1 MEDTP
6 TWPPDYNSWPQT
18 ATQAP
23 PQLLPQ
29 YPPSVPTQTP
39 LQGPYQVPPVVPTQI
54 SVPVVSRAS
63 TSLTVPQ
70 ERPPY
75 STSQAQIWPS
85 RVKPQNDLK
94 LVPAKR
100 YFLLELRLNF
110 SIDSDVKKIA
120 ISRLILENF
129 KKILYLST
137 L

>member
-1 MEDTP
+1 MDTP

-18 ATQAP
+18 ATQTP

-29 YPPSVPTQTP
+29 YPPLVPTQG
-39 LQGPYQVPPVVPTQI
+39 QYQVPPVVPTQM

-63 TSLTVPQ
+63 PSLTVPQ

-94 LVPAKR
+94 LVP
-100 YFLLELRLNF
+100 
-110 SIDSDVKKIA
+110 
-120 ISRLILENF
+120 
-129 KKILYLST
+129 
-137 L
+137 

>member
-18 ATQAP
+18 GTQAP

-29 YPPSVPTQTP
+29 YPPFVPT
-39 LQGPYQVPPVVPTQI
+39 QGPYQVPPVVPTQI

-63 TSLTVPQ
+63 PSLTVPQ

-94 LVPAKR
+94 LVPAKKI
-100 YFLLELRLNF
+100 FLLELGLNF
-110 SIDSDVKKIA
+110 SIDSDLKKVA
-120 ISRLILENF
+120 ISRLILEYF